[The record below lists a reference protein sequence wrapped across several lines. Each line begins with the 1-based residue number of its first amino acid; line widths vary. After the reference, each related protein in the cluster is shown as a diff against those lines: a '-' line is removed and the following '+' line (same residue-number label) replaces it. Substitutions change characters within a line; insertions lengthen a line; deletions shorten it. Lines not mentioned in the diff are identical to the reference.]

1 MTTWFISRHPGARE
15 WVRKQGVA
23 IDRYLDHLR
32 PEQILPGD
40 TVIGSLPVNLAA
52 EVCQRGAC
60 YLHLSVDIPP
70 NYRGKELTTKELE
83 RFGARLEAF
92 SVRRE
97 PLEP

>member
-23 IDRYLDHLR
+23 IDRYVDHLR
-32 PEQILPGD
+32 PEQISPGD

-52 EVCQRGAC
+52 EVCQRGAR
-60 YLHLSVDIPP
+60 YLHLGVDIPP
-70 NYRGKELTTKELE
+70 NYRGKELTTEELE